1 MRINKKNS
9 DKKNK
14 TREKQQI
21 YFCLQ
26 HADKVTN
33 VKSPKK
39 QQKDSIE
46 FQKYDSDL
54 VSQLKSKKNNKKKLS
69 NSVKR
74 QKITYNLPS
83 VRRKKG

>member
-54 VSQLKSKKNNKKKLS
+54 VSQLKSKNNNQKKTEQQCKATENYIQS
-69 NSVKR
+69 TISE
-74 QKITYNLPS
+74 T
-83 VRRKKG
+83 

>member
-1 MRINKKNS
+1 M
-9 DKKNK
+9 
-14 TREKQQI
+14 QQI

-54 VSQLKSKKNNKKKLS
+54 VSQLKSKNNNKKKKTEQQCKATENYIQS
-69 NSVKR
+69 TISE
-74 QKITYNLPS
+74 T
-83 VRRKKG
+83 